1 MRKMLASILLATVV
15 IPAAAQAQDRDH
27 NRGQGH
33 EERQGGGDH
42 GRPGDMRH
50 DAGRQDGQRH
60 DGERRDEGR
69 SDGGRGDGRWN
80 GGRQDLGQRHDR
92 PGFDGRGGYD
102 RRGGFG
108 GPDGRRGDYHADE
121 WRGWRDSHPGDYRRG
136 GWRAPFGYRNFGIGA
151 IAPRGYWDSRY
162 YVNDWGR
169 YHLPRPG
176 YGYYRYVRHYDDV
189 LLINIR
195 NGRVIRVY
203 RGFYR

>member
-15 IPAAAQAQDRDH
+15 IPAAAQAQDGNH

-33 EERQGGGDH
+33 EERQGNQQGGQNH
-42 GRPGDMRH
+42 GGQGDMRH
-50 DAGRQDGQRH
+50 DAGRQ
-60 DGERRDEGR
+60 GEPGR
-69 SDGGRGDGRWN
+69 QDGGRGDGGRWN
-80 GGRQDLGQRHDR
+80 GGRQDYGQRHDR
-92 PGFDGRGGYD
+92 PGFDGRGEGRGGYD
-102 RRGGFG
+102 GRGGFRG
-108 GPDGRRGDYHADE
+108 GDARRGDYRSDE

-151 IAPRGYWDSRY
+151 IVPRGYWGSQY
-162 YVNDWGR
+162 YVNDWYR
-169 YHLPRPG
+169 FHLPRPG

-189 LLINIR
+189 LLINVR